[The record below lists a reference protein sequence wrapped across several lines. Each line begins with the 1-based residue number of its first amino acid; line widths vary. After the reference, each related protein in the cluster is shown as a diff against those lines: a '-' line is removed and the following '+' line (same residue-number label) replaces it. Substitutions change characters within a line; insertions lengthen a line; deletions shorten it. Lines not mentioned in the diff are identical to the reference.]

1 MSQESRSSN
10 TVGTAITFL
19 LIGLGA
25 GALVGLMFAP
35 KAGKQ
40 MRRELGRRYRDVRDN
55 IEDWSGDA
63 QEFVE
68 TAMERGSEIADEIR
82 ERVKPI
88 ARNLRRS

>member
-1 MSQESRSSN
+1 MSQDSRSSS

-40 MRRELGRRYRDVRDN
+40 MRRELGRRYRDVREN
-55 IEDWSGDA
+55 LEDWSGDA